1 MSFLFGNVVKG
12 MSAGARAFE
21 VNIQYYFDKIK
32 LLEAI

>member
-21 VNIQYYFDKIK
+21 VNIPIYYDMI
-32 LLEAI
+32 